1 MRGND
6 GNDVTGTDA
15 GRTGDVSGLIQIYDK
30 HKRASEVPLAMDWIK
45 AAYANAIEYT
55 GMPKSLRGGL
65 FARGVFILIAGAIC
79 SYIGVS
85 LMLWDDWFER
95 LAGFV
100 FFAGTVAFVVYMVA
114 FTWRL
119 DIFGPEDAP
128 TLFDRKNRKIYRIAR
143 AADTSFKGIF
153 KPWPMVS
160 CEYDWDLAACE
171 HHASINIAGA
181 TTANRT
187 HTLKFVIRQSVDDP
201 TVVDGFQL
209 GNGLVL
215 NDSLAD
221 GVWEHIRRFMEEDGP
236 ALPPGQGLADRTPP
250 QGWWQS
256 LGAVGPFGPNYFKW
270 WRDSFGIMLINHVT
284 LPVSLPLNLLWG
296 TGNWLSYK
304 TARPVVWSPEV
315 QRAVGPVLR
324 HG

>member
-1 MRGND
+1 MGSSD
-6 GNDVTGTDA
+6 GAGTDA
-15 GRTGDVSGLIQIYDK
+15 GQTGDVSGLIQIYDK
-30 HKRASEVPLAMDWIK
+30 HKRASEGPLAMDWIK
-45 AAYANAIEYT
+45 ASYANAIEYT

-65 FARGVFILIAGAIC
+65 FAWGAIILIVGAIFL
-79 SYIGVS
+79 YLAIDS
-85 LMLWDDWFER
+85 LFWGDWLIRVMAICFAICVA
-95 LAGFV
+95 L
-100 FFAGTVAFVVYMVA
+100 FAGYMVA

-119 DIFGPEDAP
+119 DIFAPSDAP
-128 TLFDRKNRKIYRIAR
+128 TLFDRKNRKIYRMAR
-143 AADTSFKGIF
+143 AADTSFKGVF
-153 KPWPMVS
+153 KPWSMVS
-160 CEYDWDLAACE
+160 CESDWDLADCE

-270 WRDSFGIMLINHVT
+270 WRDSFGITLISHIG
-284 LPVSLPLNLLWG
+284 LPVFLPLNLLWG